1 MTWTGELGLHNAQQV
16 DVKMLINMNLYP
28 DIARRPVSLGARGFK
43 MIACLAVL
51 LTAIG
56 GVQGALAAERPPT
69 KVVVDHVRQIEVSQ
83 TFPVIGRFV
92 ARQFGVV
99 ASLVGGPVKEVL
111 VDVGDRITKDQIV
124 ARLVNDRIRAN
135 RDLMAAE
142 LRETSAA
149 LKTAE
154 AQLKLTMGEMA
165 RLDGLRKSAAF
176 SQARYNDKRNEVAKV
191 RSEVTEAEGSVARAR
206 ANLKLASIDLHNAEI
221 RAPYDAVVVRRH
233 AVAGA
238 HLAVGDS
245 VVTLVN
251 DRDMEIEAEVPS
263 NRLAGAVTGRIVD
276 VTLDTGKKISATVRA
291 IVPSEN
297 AQTRTRPVRLSF
309 DGASTGL
316 SGAIAANQSVTVLLP
331 IAGADRVLTVHKDA
345 VTTRGN
351 GKFVVVINE
360 NKAKPTKVELGD
372 AVGDRF
378 TVTSG
383 LKQGDIVV
391 VRGNETLRPGQK
403 VTFDEPSG

>member
-1 MTWTGELGLHNAQQV
+1 M
-16 DVKMLINMNLYP
+16 
-28 DIARRPVSLGARGFK
+28 
-43 MIACLAVL
+43 
-51 LTAIG
+51 
-56 GVQGALAAERPPT
+56 
-69 KVVVDHVRQIEVSQ
+69 
-83 TFPVIGRFV
+83 
-92 ARQFGVV
+92 
-99 ASLVGGPVKEVL
+99 
-111 VDVGDRITKDQIV
+111 
-124 ARLVNDRIRAN
+124 
-135 RDLMAAE
+135 
-142 LRETSAA
+142 
-149 LKTAE
+149 
-154 AQLKLTMGEMA
+154 
-165 RLDGLRKSAAF
+165 
-176 SQARYNDKRNEVAKV
+176 
-191 RSEVTEAEGSVARAR
+191 ARAR
-206 ANLKLASIDLHNAEI
+206 ANLKLASIDLYNAEI

-238 HLAVGDS
+238 YLAVGDS

-263 NRLAGAVTGRIVD
+263 NRLAGAVTKRNVD

-297 AQTRTRPVRLSF
+297 AQTRTRPVRFFF

>member
-1 MTWTGELGLHNAQQV
+1 
-16 DVKMLINMNLYP
+16 
-28 DIARRPVSLGARGFK
+28 

-206 ANLKLASIDLHNAEI
+206 AN
-221 RAPYDAVVVRRH
+221 
-233 AVAGA
+233 
-238 HLAVGDS
+238 
-245 VVTLVN
+245 
-251 DRDMEIEAEVPS
+251 
-263 NRLAGAVTGRIVD
+263 
-276 VTLDTGKKISATVRA
+276 
-291 IVPSEN
+291 
-297 AQTRTRPVRLSF
+297 
-309 DGASTGL
+309 
-316 SGAIAANQSVTVLLP
+316 
-331 IAGADRVLTVHKDA
+331 
-345 VTTRGN
+345 
-351 GKFVVVINE
+351 
-360 NKAKPTKVELGD
+360 
-372 AVGDRF
+372 
-378 TVTSG
+378 
-383 LKQGDIVV
+383 
-391 VRGNETLRPGQK
+391 
-403 VTFDEPSG
+403 